1 MIAAKYIESWSY
13 IEKVRRGSTPA
24 HIFCY
29 WNSSRIFASGSEEL
43 KSASGGAVGL
53 HFGSLPANE
62 SALV

>member
-53 HFGSLPANE
+53 HFGS
-62 SALV
+62 